1 VLDTIKAQRRVAW
14 ILLSN
19 ASVVELAEN
28 LLTLRFPRPG
38 DVKGFQSSGYED
50 LLKNVLVQRFG
61 LHTMIKAI
69 SGGDPPPG
77 RSAPRPGPAPQAG
90 TPARQS
96 PAAQSPAAQSPA
108 TADWPGTDAAA
119 PGTPNGSGTQPP
131 VAATANGA
139 PGTGGDEAPW
149 PTDPDPDPA
158 PVTVSDESF
167 AEDIPDE
174 TDMAAPPEN
183 LLTGMALIQRE
194 LGGEVIAEID
204 E

>member
-19 ASVVELAEN
+19 ASVVDLAEN
-28 LLTLRFPRPG
+28 ILTLRFPRPG

-77 RSAPRPGPAPQAG
+77 RSAPRPSAPPQTGTAAPQPPAAPAPAAEYSGGPA
-90 TPARQS
+90 
-96 PAAQSPAAQSPA
+96 
-108 TADWPGTDAAA
+108 ADWSTPGSGGA
-119 PGTPNGSGTQPP
+119 GTPNGAGPAGETQGARTPAVNGTPKTSGE
-131 VAATANGA
+131 
-139 PGTGGDEAPW
+139 DAPW
-149 PTDPDPDPA
+149 PTDPE
-158 PVTVSDESF
+158 PVSVSD
-167 AEDIPDE
+167 DDMPDE
-174 TDMAAPPEN
+174 NDMAAPPAN
-183 LLTGMALIQRE
+183 VLTGMALIQRE